1 MAEIVLSAT
10 DLQVS
15 KSRKRKET
23 AVHWALFGAAV
34 LSVVITVLIVL
45 SLISE
50 AWSFVTGEDFEWS
63 SLTDIGWFPRR
74 GFYDIGT
81 LVVGSVIV
89 TMIAMVVAWPLGV
102 GSAIYLSEYARPR
115 VRRLLKPILEIL
127 AGIPSIVL
135 GFFALTI
142 ISPGLRPEGLHRLA
156 PVQPAGR
163 RPRASGS

>member
-74 GFYDIGT
+74 GF
-81 LVVGSVIV
+81 
-89 TMIAMVVAWPLGV
+89 
-102 GSAIYLSEYARPR
+102 
-115 VRRLLKPILEIL
+115 
-127 AGIPSIVL
+127 
-135 GFFALTI
+135 
-142 ISPGLRPEGLHRLA
+142 
-156 PVQPAGR
+156 
-163 RPRASGS
+163 